1 MPATLDAVAR
11 DALVLTRD
19 ERLILAR
26 QLLVSVEP
34 EGEEGTEAAWE
45 EEIGQRIHRFDAG
58 LSQTV
63 PASEVFARLA
73 VIAPG
78 R

>member
-1 MPATLDAVAR
+1 MPTKLDAVAK
-11 DALVLTRD
+11 DALVLSRD

-34 EGEEGTEAAWE
+34 NGEEESEAAWE

-58 LSQTV
+58 FSQTV

>member
-1 MPATLDAVAR
+1 MPAKLDAVAK
-11 DALVLTRD
+11 DALVLSRD

-34 EGEEGTEAAWE
+34 NGEEESEAAWE

-58 LSQTV
+58 FSHTV

>member
-1 MPATLDAVAR
+1 MPATLDAVAK
-11 DALVLTRD
+11 DALVLSRD

-34 EGEEGTEAAWE
+34 NGEEESEAAWE

-58 LSQTV
+58 FSQTV

-73 VIAPG
+73 DIAPG

>member
-1 MPATLDAVAR
+1 MPATLDTVAR

-34 EGEEGTEAAWE
+34 DVDEGTEAAWE

-58 LSQTV
+58 ISQTI
-63 PASEVFARLA
+63 PASDVFARLA
-73 VIAPG
+73 SIAPG

>member
-26 QLLVSVEP
+26 QLLVSVEVNA
-34 EGEEGTEAAWE
+34 EEETEAAWE
-45 EEIGQRIHRFDAG
+45 EEIGQRIHRFDSG
-58 LSQTV
+58 ISQAI
-63 PASEVFARLA
+63 PASDVFARLA
-73 VIAPG
+73 AIAPG

>member
-34 EGEEGTEAAWE
+34 DVDEETETAWE

-58 LSQTV
+58 ISQTI
-63 PASEVFARLA
+63 PASDVFARLA
-73 VIAPG
+73 AIAPG

>member
-1 MPATLDAVAR
+1 MPATLDAVAK

-26 QLLVSVEP
+26 QLLISVEP
-34 EGEEGTEAAWE
+34 NVDEESEAAWE

-58 LSQTV
+58 FSQTV

>member
-1 MPATLDAVAR
+1 MPATLDAVAK

-19 ERLILAR
+19 ERLNLAR

-34 EGEEGTEAAWE
+34 DVDEGAEAAWE
-45 EEIGQRIHRFDAG
+45 EEISQRIHEFDAG
-58 LSQTV
+58 MSQTI
-63 PASEVFARLA
+63 PAADVFARLA
-73 VIAPG
+73 AIAPG